1 MFEALILSA
10 ALQFGMLGG
19 AAYCYGPTGTWEYA
33 ECPPLYATLEARAEY
48 GVLFADASVRT
59 DMLMISATSYDP
71 YDLAFQVEGGLCI
84 GSLTIAMRHT
94 CYHPMMT
101 YSLVDGYRIMPV
113 SEGATD
119 DVYIRVSIGGR
130 GK

>member
-10 ALQFGMLGG
+10 ALQFGALGG
-19 AAYCYGPTGTWEYA
+19 AAFCYTPTGA
-33 ECPPLYATLEARAEY
+33 SRFADCPPLYATMEVHAEY

-94 CYHPMMT
+94 CYHPMFT
-101 YSLVDGYRIMPV
+101 YSLVDGFRLMPV

-119 DVYIRVSIGGR
+119 DIYVRVSIGG
-130 GK
+130 KDK